1 MDAEGALPKRSVDKF
16 DHRFSNRGR
25 VGIWRNDGSE
35 TLHHVFSKSLVGT
48 RLVLGDTLFI
58 GWSSRMGKVVCA
70 SRKGARN
77 HNGSLDTPASE
88 FAGINNGHR
97 IHTRLGREVRSE
109 VRRRTASAAAA
120 GDPDDQAMLLPA
132 QLRECGPIYPLR
144 TQDVDVVEF
153 GQLFRSKG
161 FGGTENHVASVVNH
175 NIQSALAGHDPPNC
189 CIDGFFRRYIQ
200 LDRS

>member
-58 GWSSRMGKVVCA
+58 GRSSRMAKVVCA

-77 HNGSLDTPASE
+77 HDGSLDTPASE
-88 FAGINNGHR
+88 FAGINNCHR
-97 IHTRLGREVRSE
+97 IHTRLGSKVRSE
-109 VRRRTASAAAA
+109 VRWGTTGCAATA
-120 GDPDDQAMLLPA
+120 DPD
-132 QLRECGPIYPLR
+132 G
-144 TQDVDVVEF
+144 
-153 GQLFRSKG
+153 
-161 FGGTENHVASVVNH
+161 
-175 NIQSALAGHDPPNC
+175 
-189 CIDGFFRRYIQ
+189 
-200 LDRS
+200 